1 MSYPSNYRYTASHEW
16 AHLEDGVVT
25 VGITSHATESLG
37 DVVHL
42 ELPAVGAIAQKGS
55 AIAEIESVKAVSDI
69 YAPVSGEV
77 VAINDEVDGAPET
90 VNQDPHGA
98 GWLFKIR
105 VADTSA
111 LDELLD
117 ADAYAVVAD
126 G

>member
-1 MSYPSNYRYTASHEW
+1 MSYPSNYRYSTSHEW

-42 ELPAVGAIAQKGS
+42 ELPAVGSNAQRGA

-69 YAPVSGEV
+69 YTPVSGEV
-77 VAINDEVDGAPET
+77 VAINDEVDNSPET

-105 VADTSA
+105 ASDLSE
-111 LDELLD
+111 LDALLD
-117 ADAYAVVAD
+117 AEAYTAVANA
-126 G
+126 